1 MKKAFLILGLVAV
14 SAVAG
19 GATAWA
25 VAKNSDGGSVE
36 YVEREVERTPALGTH
51 FTSYQSEQSPDPT

>member
-51 FTSYQSEQSPDPT
+51 LPHIRARNTPT